1 MQEIIRVMTMPMVW
15 MVALV
20 VVVMLQV
27 VHKTEGL
34 VMKEV
39 ILHQKEMMEEQEQQD
54 KVTPLE
60 AEVQEKQERLMVMV
74 MVAMVQHGWME
85 LLVAEA
91 VQVVE

>member
-1 MQEIIRVMTMPMVW
+1 VHFQPHQQAEVEVQETIRVTTIPMVW

-34 VMKEV
+34 VTKEV
-39 ILHQKEMMEEQEQQD
+39 ILHQKEMMEEQEHQD
-54 KVTPLE
+54 KVMPPE

-74 MVAMVQHGWME
+74 MVEMVQHG
-85 LLVAEA
+85 
-91 VQVVE
+91 